1 MLGLQGKSL
10 FSGSYSSRPTYINH
24 KKLIDLEEIQCMYIL
39 TKLRQN
45 TNTVYFISISNYEAY
60 VNFNIPSAVIEKF

>member
-1 MLGLQGKSL
+1 
-10 FSGSYSSRPTYINH
+10 
-24 KKLIDLEEIQCMYIL
+24 MYIYL

-60 VNFNIPSAVIEKF
+60 VNFNIPSAVIEKI

>member
-1 MLGLQGKSL
+1 MLGLQGKIL
-10 FSGSYSSRPTYINH
+10 FSGSHSSTYIND
-24 KKLIDLEEIQCMYIL
+24 KKTDGFGRNSMYEYIYL

-45 TNTVYFISISNYEAY
+45 TNKVYFISISNYEAY